1 MSLGLFLLNKILV
14 EERLP
19 DFTRLK
25 AQLFEGDAER
35 QTFTYI
41 QSHVERYNILPTLE
55 LTRGEM
61 TRAGHAFPN
70 PPTRDTFAFYH
81 DRVISRAVRGLISNM
96 TERVSGQI
104 DNPDFLPAIES
115 VNQFTE
121 ELANIRTESQR
132 ELVQMSD
139 LGDIVLSEISRTRTS
154 HGVTGVP
161 TSFPTLDRATRGLQ
175 PGNIYVILARPKMG
189 KTTIMLR
196 MADAAHLAGFTPLVV
211 SMEMNQEQMARR
223 HFAMRAGLDMGLLQR
238 GLISTFAEDM
248 IREKITEMR
257 GQARYHFVEGQFKS
271 DVQDVAS
278 MVQALRPH
286 VLLVDAGY
294 LLKMRKSQAKARWDL
309 TTDIAMALKSIASVS
324 TIPVVVSFQFNREV
338 KKGANNAD
346 MANIQLADAIGQLA
360 SVAIGLFEPRDTESV
375 LSQRR
380 RLIKIIGGREGEGDV
395 EDFEI
400 NWDFRRMRFDEIVET
415 PYQNEYAHSE
425 QELVDD

>member
-25 AQLFEGDAER
+25 LQLFEGDAER

-41 QSHVERYNILPTLE
+41 QSHVERYNVLPTLE

-81 DRVISRAVRGLISNM
+81 DRVVNRAVRGLLNEM
-96 TERVSGQI
+96 TEGVLTQLDSHGELQAL
-104 DNPDFLPAIES
+104 DA
-115 VNQFTE
+115 VNRFTE
-121 ELANIRTESQR
+121 QLSEVRTESQR
-132 ELVQMSD
+132 ELVQMAD
-139 LGDIVLSEISRTRTS
+139 LGDIVLSEVSRTRT
-154 HGVTGVP
+154 HGGVTGVP
-161 TSFPTLDRATRGLQ
+161 TSFPTLDTATRGLQ

-189 KTTIMLR
+189 KTTVMLR
-196 MADAAHLAGFTPLVV
+196 IADAAHLAGFTPLVI

-223 HFAMRAGLDMGLLQR
+223 HFAMRAGLNMTLLQR
-238 GLISTFAEDM
+238 GQISTFAEDM

-309 TTDIAMALKSIASVS
+309 TTDIAMALKSIASTS
-324 TIPVVVSFQFNREV
+324 SIPVVVSFQFNREV
-338 KKGANNAD
+338 KKGAVNAD

-360 SVAIGLFEPRDTESV
+360 SVAIGLFEPRDSESV

-400 NWDFRRMRFDEIVET
+400 NWDFRTMNFSEIE
-415 PYQNEYAHSE
+415 NEPIRTGYAHSE
-425 QELVDD
+425 EELVED